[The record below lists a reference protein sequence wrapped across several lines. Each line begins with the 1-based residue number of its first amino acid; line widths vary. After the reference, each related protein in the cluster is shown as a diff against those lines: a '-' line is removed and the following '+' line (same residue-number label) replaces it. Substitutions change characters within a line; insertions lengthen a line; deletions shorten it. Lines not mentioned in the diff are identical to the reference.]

1 MLIVRFSV
9 FDEYIFLLETMI
21 LKATI
26 VYYLKRSGYG
36 MVENIKA
43 LLKAHENLKREV
55 YLDNENS
62 TMVPKEVLVEMMP
75 YYSQKAY
82 GNPTLTHKPGWE
94 AFETI
99 MKAAKKISQF
109 LGAKILEEITFT
121 PGATEA
127 NNLGLMGAAFAN
139 QHKGKKI
146 VISAIEPINVLH
158 VTELLQ
164 KYGFTTTKIPVD
176 PEGFLKLENLKEAVD
191 KETVLASIATVNNEI
206 GTVQSIKEALDIV
219 KDKNP
224 DALFHTDASDAY
236 GRIPFNA
243 QDLKVD
249 LATASS
255 YKILGPRGIGALYV
269 KEGVNVDKILE
280 GQIGTQ
286 KLWPGVENTPLI
298 VGFTKASEL
307 AFNGFEDN
315 VNHMRTLRD
324 KLANGIL
331 SELTD
336 VKLNGPKGSKRAPDN
351 ANISILRA
359 EGEALTIEL
368 SLNGVYVSSG
378 SACSRRL
385 LQPSHV
391 LVAIGRKFSE
401 AHGSILMKT
410 TRYHTEEDITHV
422 LEVLPSAVNRIRGI
436 VGSTGVD

>member
-1 MLIVRFSV
+1 
-9 FDEYIFLLETMI
+9 
-21 LKATI
+21 
-26 VYYLKRSGYG
+26 
-36 MVENIKA
+36 MVENVKA
-43 LLKAHENLKREV
+43 LLKAHENLTHEV

-62 TMVPKEVLVEMMP
+62 TVVPKEVVDEMLP

-99 MKAAKKISQF
+99 MESAQKISKF
-109 LGAKILEEITFT
+109 LGAKILEEISFT

-127 NNLGLMGAAFAN
+127 NNLALMGAAFAN
-139 QHKGKKI
+139 KHKGAKI
-146 VISAIEPINVLH
+146 VISEIEPINVLH

-164 KYGFTTTKIPVD
+164 KFGFTTTKVPVD
-176 PEGFLKLENLKEAVD
+176 REGFIDLEKLKEAVD
-191 KETVLASIATVNNEI
+191 KETVLASISTVNNEI
-206 GTVQSIKEALDIV
+206 GTIQPVKEALDIV
-219 KDKNP
+219 KDKN
-224 DALFHTDASDAY
+224 AETLFHTDASDAY
-236 GRIPFNA
+236 ARIPVNV

-249 LATASS
+249 LATVSS

-307 AFNGFEDN
+307 AFQDFEAN
-315 VNHMRTLRD
+315 VNRMRMLRD
-324 KLANGIL
+324 KLVDGVFAEL
-331 SELTD
+331 SD
-336 VKLNGPKGSKRAPDN
+336 VKFNGAKGDKRAPDN
-351 ANISILRA
+351 ANISILRC

-368 SLNGVYVSSG
+368 SLKGVYISSG

-391 LVAIGRKFSE
+391 LVAIGRRFSE

-410 TRYHTEEDITHV
+410 TRYHTEEDITYV
-422 LEVLPSAVNRIRGI
+422 LKVLPIAVNRIRGI

>member
-1 MLIVRFSV
+1 
-9 FDEYIFLLETMI
+9 
-21 LKATI
+21 
-26 VYYLKRSGYG
+26 
-36 MVENIKA
+36 MVENVRD
-43 LLKAHENLKREV
+43 LLKAHEGIMHEV

-62 TMVPKEVLVEMMP
+62 TIVPKDVVDAMLP
-75 YYSQKAY
+75 YYNQRGY

-99 MKAAKKISQF
+99 MESAQKISKF

-127 NNLGLMGAAFAN
+127 NNLALMGAAFAN

-146 VISAIEPINVLH
+146 VISSIEPINVLH

-164 KYGFTTTKIPVD
+164 KFGFTTTKISVD
-176 PEGFLKLENLKEAVD
+176 KEGFINLEKLKEAVD

-206 GTVQSIKEALDIV
+206 GTVQPLKEALDIV

-224 DALFHTDASDAY
+224 DSLFHTDASDAY
-236 GRIPFNA
+236 GRIPFNV
-243 QDLKVD
+243 QNLKVD

-255 YKILGPRGIGALYV
+255 YKILGPRGVGALYV

-307 AFNGFEDN
+307 AFQDFEAN
-315 VNHMRTLRD
+315 TCHMRKLRD
-324 KLANGIL
+324 KLVDGIFAEL
-331 SELTD
+331 SD
-336 VKLNGPKGSKRAPDN
+336 VKFNGPKGERRSPDN

-368 SLNGVYVSSG
+368 SLKGVYISSG

-391 LVAIGRKFSE
+391 LVAIGRMFSE

>member
-1 MLIVRFSV
+1 
-9 FDEYIFLLETMI
+9 
-21 LKATI
+21 
-26 VYYLKRSGYG
+26 
-36 MVENIKA
+36 MVENVKE
-43 LLKAHENLKREV
+43 LLKAHEGITHEV
-55 YLDNENS
+55 YLDSENS
-62 TMVPKEVLVEMMP
+62 SMVPNEVVDAMLP
-75 YYSQKAY
+75 YYNQRAY

-99 MKAAKKISQF
+99 MESSQKISKF
-109 LGAKILEEITFT
+109 LGSKILEEINFT
-121 PGATEA
+121 PGETEA
-127 NNLGLMGAAFAN
+127 NNLALMGSAFAN
-139 QHKGKKI
+139 KNKGKKI

-164 KYGFTTTKIPVD
+164 KFGFTTTKIPVD
-176 PEGFLKLENLKEAVD
+176 REGFLNLEKLKEAID
-191 KETVLASIATVNNEI
+191 KETILVSIALINNEV
-206 GTVQSIKEALDIV
+206 GTIQPVKEALEIV
-219 KDKNP
+219 KDKNSE
-224 DALFHTDASDAY
+224 AIFHTDASDAY
-236 GRIPFNA
+236 GRIPLNV

-249 LATASS
+249 LATVSS
-255 YKILGPRGIGALYV
+255 YKILGPRGIGALYA

-307 AFNGFEDN
+307 AFQDFEAN
-315 VNHMRTLRD
+315 VNRMRNLRD
-324 KLANGIL
+324 KLVDGIFEKL
-331 SELTD
+331 SD
-336 VKLNGPKGSKRAPDN
+336 VKLNGPKGDRRAPDN
-351 ANISILRA
+351 ANISFLRC

-368 SLNGVYVSSG
+368 SLKGIYVSSG

-410 TRYHTEEDITHV
+410 TRYHTEEDITYV
-422 LEVLPSAVNRIRGI
+422 LEVIPSAVGRIRGI

>member
-1 MLIVRFSV
+1 
-9 FDEYIFLLETMI
+9 
-21 LKATI
+21 
-26 VYYLKRSGYG
+26 
-36 MVENIKA
+36 MVENVKE
-43 LLKAHENLKREV
+43 LLKAHEGITHEV

-62 TMVPKEVLVEMMP
+62 TIVPKEVLDTMLP

-99 MKAAKKISQF
+99 MESSQKISNF

-121 PGATEA
+121 PGETEA
-127 NNLGLMGAAFAN
+127 NNLALIGAAFAN
-139 QHKGKKI
+139 KGRGKKI
-146 VISAIEPINVLH
+146 VISEIEPINVLH

-164 KYGFTTTKIPVD
+164 NFGFTTTKIPVD
-176 PEGFLKLENLKEAVD
+176 REGFMDLEKLKEAVD
-191 KETVLASIATVNNEI
+191 NETVLASVSLVNNEI
-206 GTVQSIKEALDIV
+206 GTVQPVKEAVQIV

-224 DALFHTDASDAY
+224 RTIFHTDASDAY
-236 GRIPFNA
+236 GRISVNV

-249 LATASS
+249 LATVSS
-255 YKILGPRGIGALYV
+255 YKILGPRGIGALYI

-307 AFNGFEDN
+307 AFQNFDAN
-315 VNHMRTLRD
+315 VNHMRKLRD
-324 KLANGIL
+324 KLVDGIFAEL
-331 SELTD
+331 SD
-336 VKLNGPKGSKRAPDN
+336 VKLNGPKGDRRVPDN
-351 ANISILRA
+351 ANISFLRC

-368 SLNGVYVSSG
+368 SLTGVYVSSG

-391 LVAIGRKFSE
+391 LVAIGRRFSE

-410 TRYHTEEDITHV
+410 TRSHTEEDITYV
-422 LEVLPSAVNRIRGI
+422 LEVLPNAVNRIRGI